1 MKRFMLLVFLCWCAG
16 SLCAQERKQMTR
28 FQGEPISRIEA
39 GWGFVIT
46 LRQGTATSATVD
58 IPARLEK
65 QLVFDLDNGRLRL
78 GFKGKVRIQKGEKF
92 TADITCS
99 ELKGLNLS
107 GVCSLT
113 AEGDFSG
120 EHMGIILSGAST
132 ASWDGEW
139 SGSGRVNIEL
149 SGASQ
154 MEGGALHAGSLGVSL
169 SANSIMRWV
178 DTWTIG
184 ESVTAELSG
193 ASQMEGVSLNAGS
206 LEISLSANS
215 IMRWKNTWEIDGAIK
230 AELGGVSQMEG
241 VSLNAGSLG
250 VSLSGNSIMRWD
262 ETWTIDKSVTA
273 ELSGASQMVGKIINA
288 ASINALVSGVS
299 KLAFAGNA
307 EHGTFEIMGAS
318 QCALPDFT
326 MKKLSILASG
336 GSSAEVNVTESL
348 EGKMMGASKVNYQ
361 GAPETRVQV
370 SGGASLRKK

>member
-120 EHMGIILSGAST
+120 EHMEMVLSGAST
-132 ASWDGEW
+132 ASWNGGW
-139 SGSGRVNIEL
+139 SGAGRVNIEL

-154 MEGGALHAGSLGVSL
+154 MEGGALHAGSLEISL
-169 SANSIMRWV
+169 SGNSIVRWV

-193 ASQMEGVSLNAGS
+193 ASH
-206 LEISLSANS
+206 
-215 IMRWKNTWEIDGAIK
+215 
-230 AELGGVSQMEG
+230 
-241 VSLNAGSLG
+241 
-250 VSLSGNSIMRWD
+250 
-262 ETWTIDKSVTA
+262 
-273 ELSGASQMVGKIINA
+273 MVGKIINA

-348 EGKMMGASKVNYQ
+348 EGKVMGASKVNYQ